1 MKIDIILITYNQEQ
15 YIAQAVESVLMQRVD
30 DDVQMRVIVA
40 DDCSKDNTLEI
51 IKSYEEKSSFPFVY
65 LSNENNLGISKN
77 YQRSFAACDGD
88 YIAILEGDDW
98 WSNPNHIEQ
107 HIRFLEAHK
116 ECSMSMNAITLFTQE
131 TQESK
136 PPYWGYG
143 DDVLYVDTKRQISE
157 GNQLG
162 NLSACV
168 LRNSYVK
175 ELSSSLYDLYIA
187 DWMLGVMLSQHGLIG
202 LLRESSSV
210 YRTNSNSQWASLGKR
225 QQIKQLLDLSKHYDK
240 FQNGK
245 YHQYWKLYRRNVI
258 NKNKRY
264 FIPPIIYSFLKKI
277 YSVFNK

>member
-168 LRNSYVK
+168 LRNSCVQQ
-175 ELSSSLYDLYIA
+175 LPLTLYDLYIA
-187 DWMLGVMLSQHGLIG
+187 DWMLGVMLSQKGPIG
-202 LLRESSSV
+202 LLKDSSSV
-210 YRTNSNSQWASLGKR
+210 YRINSKSQWASLTKKN
-225 QQIKQLLDLSKHYDK
+225 QIKQLLNLSKQYDA

-245 YHQYWKLYRRNVI
+245 YHQYWKQYRKKMI
-258 NKNKRY
+258 NQNKRY
-264 FIPPIIYSFLKKI
+264 LMPPFLYKLLKSIADFI
-277 YSVFNK
+277 NK